1 MRPESNKNI
10 LITGATG
17 LIGKNLCH
25 ALEKT
30 HQVYKLKR
38 LNEPDKSDAPNWNID
53 VQKPDRIT
61 APDVIIHLAGENIAA
76 KRWSNKQKQ
85 RLYNSRI
92 LGTKNLVNKIL
103 ASDHKPQTFMCASAI
118 GFYGNRGQEILDEES
133 ASGDNFSAQLA
144 RDWEQTTLPLA
155 EHGIRVVNLRFGVVL
170 SQEGGAL
177 KKMLLPFKCGLG
189 GAIGN
194 GQQKFSWVS
203 IADVIQAIIFLINK
217 PHISGPVNIT
227 SPNPVS
233 NKTFTRTLAKTL
245 KRPAFLDMPAPIC
258 RLLFAEM
265 ADELLLSSQH
275 VVPEKLLKNGYTFRH
290 LDLEM
295 AFAEILS

>member
-1 MRPESNKNI
+1 MNTIEKEKI
-10 LITGATG
+10 FITGATG
-17 LIGKNLCH
+17 LIGSHLSQ
-25 ALEKT
+25 ALQKKQ
-30 HQVYKLKR
+30 HVYHLDRVNGPNKA
-38 LNEPDKSDAPNWNID
+38 DAPNWDINILESD
-53 VQKPDRIT
+53 QLI

-76 KRWSNKQKQ
+76 KRWSAKQKQ
-85 RLYNSRI
+85 RLYDSRV

-103 ASDHKPQTFMCASAI
+103 ASEHKPHTFLCASAI
-118 GFYGNRGQEILDEES
+118 GFYGDRGQEILDEAS

-144 RDWEQTTLPLA
+144 RDWEQTTAPLT
-155 EHGIRVVNLRFGVVL
+155 ESGIRVIHLRFGVVL
-170 SQEGGAL
+170 SKHGGAL

-189 GAIGN
+189 GAMGN

-203 IADVIQAIIFLINK
+203 ITDVIQAIIFVLEK
-217 PHISGPVNIT
+217 TDISGPVNIT

-233 NKTFTRTLAKTL
+233 NKVFTKTLAKFF
-245 KRPAFLDMPAPIC
+245 KRPAFFDMPTPVC

-265 ADELLLSSQH
+265 ADELLLSSLH
-275 VVPEKLLKNGYTFRH
+275 VVPEKLIKNGYTFRH